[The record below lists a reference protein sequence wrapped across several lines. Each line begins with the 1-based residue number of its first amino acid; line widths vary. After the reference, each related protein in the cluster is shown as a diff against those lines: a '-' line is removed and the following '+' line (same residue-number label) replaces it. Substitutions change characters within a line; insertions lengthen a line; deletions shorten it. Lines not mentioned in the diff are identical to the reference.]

1 MDNGAAGAYVLVT
14 GASRGIGRKLSQEL
28 AESGYDIVM
37 VYNSSNVEAEQARRE
52 IEDAGR
58 SCITVRADLANSEG
72 RAEVVN
78 AVRERSIKLE
88 AVVNNAGI
96 YRGSR
101 LYETS
106 DSEWESVIALNLTAP
121 FMLSRDL
128 SKSVIDGGSIVN
140 IASVYGF
147 KSDPWAYPYQASKA
161 ALIHLTRGLAKELAP
176 RLRVNAV
183 APGFIRTTMNEDAWS
198 NDRFRARIEKMTPM
212 GRWGETSDVVSAVR
226 FLMERKN
233 SFITG
238 TTLVVDG
245 GIGL

>member
-1 MDNGAAGAYVLVT
+1 MDNGVARGFVLVT

-28 AESGYDIVM
+28 AESGYDIIM
-37 VYNSSNVEAEQARRE
+37 VYNNSDADAEQARRE

-58 SCITVRADLANSEG
+58 SCISVKADLARKEG
-72 RAEVVN
+72 RDAVVD
-78 AVRERSIKLE
+78 AVRKGSIDLE
-88 AVVNNAGI
+88 AIVNNAGI

-101 LYETS
+101 LYDTS
-106 DSEWESVIALNLTAP
+106 DAEWDSVIGLNLTAP

-128 SKSVIDGGSIVN
+128 SKSIVDGGSIVN

-161 ALIHLTRGLAKELAP
+161 AIIHLTRGLARELAP
-176 RLRVNAV
+176 RVRVNAV
-183 APGFIRTTMNEDAWS
+183 APGFIRTSMNEDAWS
-198 NDRFRARIEKMTPM
+198 NEKFRTRIEKMTPM
-212 GRWGETSDVVSAVR
+212 GRWGDPSDVISAIR
-226 FLMERKN
+226 FLMDRKN